1 LIALNRSSTLD
12 PARILVIRNR
22 YIGDTVLA
30 IPFLRNLRR
39 RFPDAVIDVLV
50 EPGAGQILADCPY
63 KDELVVWKR
72 PQRVNEVVPGSLSN
86 IVATARWL
94 REKRYD
100 RAYIL
105 KRSLSTG
112 LLAWLAGIP
121 HRVGVAKDGRGLL
134 LTRRVPYHR
143 GRHEVELTLDLLRA
157 DGIDVDDAHNENWVA
172 DEAATKA
179 DRLLR
184 SLPPARPRV
193 FVAPRSTDEERNWPL
208 DRMAEVIRW
217 LIEDRGCDVV
227 LCGAT
232 ADLITHRRVA
242 AALPPLAACHL
253 HDFSEVCSLRE
264 AAAVLSRMDLCL
276 GVDSGLPHVAASF
289 GVPVLTLSGAADP
302 RQWHPWK
309 TQSTVVEAADGTRS
323 MLGITVGQVKAATD
337 QLVAE
342 AGIAEKARRRG
353 MRSLDLRSGS
363 YAYQVVESSPPEQ
376 PQSRMLPEN
385 ATRLAGMAKAS

>member
-1 LIALNRSSTLD
+1 MIAPNRSWPMESE
-12 PARILVIRNR
+12 RILVIRNR

-30 IPFLRNLRR
+30 IPFLRNLRC

-63 KDELVVWKR
+63 KDELVIWKR

-94 REKRYD
+94 RQKRYD

-134 LTRRVPYHR
+134 LTRRVPYQR
-143 GRHEVELTLDLLRA
+143 GRHEVELSLDLLRA
-157 DGIDVDDAHNENWVA
+157 DGIAVDDGHNENWVA
-172 DEAATKA
+172 DEAAAKA
-179 DRLLR
+179 DRLLMG
-184 SLPPARPRV
+184 LPSARPRV
-193 FVAPRSTDEERNWPL
+193 FMAPRSTDEERNWPL
-208 DRMAEVIRW
+208 DRMAELIRW
-217 LIEDRGCDVV
+217 LIEDRGSNVV
-227 LCGAT
+227 LCGAA
-232 ADLITHRRVA
+232 ADLTVHRRLA
-242 AALPPLAACHL
+242 AALSPRATRHL
-253 HDFSEVCSLRE
+253 HDFSEACSLRE
-264 AAAVLSRMDLCL
+264 AAAILSRMDLCM

-302 RQWHPWK
+302 REWHPWK
-309 TQSTVVEAADGTRS
+309 TQSMVVQAADGSRS

-337 QLVAE
+337 RLVAE

-363 YAYQVVESSPPEQ
+363 YAYDVVESSPSEQ
-376 PQSRMLPEN
+376 PQSRTPLEKAQP
-385 ATRLAGMAKAS
+385 TFGMAKAS

>member
-1 LIALNRSSTLD
+1 MIAVNRTPTHD
-12 PARILVIRNR
+12 PDRILVIRNR

-50 EPGAGQILADCPY
+50 EPGAGQVLADCPY
-63 KDELVVWKR
+63 KDELVVWER
-72 PQRVNEVVPGSLSN
+72 PRRVNEVVPGSLAN

-94 REKRYD
+94 RGRRYD

-112 LLAWLAGIP
+112 ILAWLAGIP

-134 LTRRVPYHR
+134 LTRRVAYR
-143 GRHEVELTLDLLRA
+143 KDRHEVELSLDLLRA
-157 DGIDVDDAHNENWVA
+157 DGIEVDDGFNENWVA
-172 DEAATKA
+172 PDAGVKA
-179 DRLLR
+179 DQLLAD
-184 SLPPARPRV
+184 LLPARPRV
-193 FVAPRSTDEERNWPL
+193 FLAPRSTDEDRNWPL

-227 LCGAT
+227 LCGSK
-232 ADLITHRRVA
+232 ADLLTHRRLQA
-242 AALPPLAACHL
+242 TLPPPMVQHL
-253 HDFSEVCSLRE
+253 HDFSQECSLRE

-289 GVPVLTLSGAADP
+289 GVPVITLSGSADP

-309 TQSTVVEAADGTRS
+309 TRSAVVQAAEGTRAAA
-323 MLGITVGQVKAATD
+323 GITVDQVQAAVD
-337 QLVAE
+337 RLFAE
-342 AGIAEKARRRG
+342 AGIGEEAHRRG

-363 YAYQVVESSPPEQ
+363 YPYQVVESSPREQ
-376 PQSRMLPEN
+376 PQSRLWPEN
-385 ATRLAGMAKAS
+385 AKPLPETSKAA

>member
-1 LIALNRSSTLD
+1 MIAFTRASTNN

-39 RFPDAVIDVLV
+39 RFPEAVIDVLV
-50 EPGAGQILADCPY
+50 EPGAGQVLADCPY
-63 KDELVVWKR
+63 KDELVVWER
-72 PQRVNEVVPGSLSN
+72 PRRVNEVVPGSLAN

-94 REKRYD
+94 RGRRYD

-134 LTRRVPYHR
+134 LTRRVRYRKH
-143 GRHEVELTLDLLRA
+143 RHEVELSLDLLRA
-157 DGIDVDDAHNENWVA
+157 DGIEVDDGHNENWVA
-172 DEAATKA
+172 AEAGAKA
-179 DRLLR
+179 DQLLAGV
-184 SLPPARPRV
+184 SPTRPRV
-193 FVAPRSTDEERNWPL
+193 FVAPRSTDEDRNWPL

-217 LIEDRGCDVV
+217 LIEDRGSDVV
-227 LCGAT
+227 LCGSK
-232 ADLITHRRVA
+232 ADLLTHRRLQ
-242 AALPPLAACHL
+242 AALPPSIARHL
-253 HDFSEVCSLRE
+253 HDFSEMCTLRE
-264 AAAVLSRMDLCL
+264 AAAVVSRMDLCL

-289 GVPVLTLSGAADP
+289 GVPVITLSGSADP

-309 TQSTVVEAADGTRS
+309 TRSAVVQAADGARTAV
-323 MLGITVGQVKAATD
+323 GITVGQVQAAVD
-337 QLVAE
+337 RLFAE
-342 AGIAEKARRRG
+342 AGIAEEARRRG

-363 YAYQVVESSPPEQ
+363 YSYQVVESSPHRQ
-376 PQSRMLPEN
+376 PQPRMLPKNE
-385 ATRLAGMAKAS
+385 TLSPKTAKAA